1 MTQEDAMSLALR
13 LDRVV
18 MGAAFIFM
26 MAIVLGA
33 F

>member
-1 MTQEDAMSLALR
+1 MTQEGVMSLTLR
-13 LDRVV
+13 LDRLI
-18 MGAAFIFM
+18 MGAAFVFM